1 MTFEEW
7 AKTKSDDLY
16 EEIEFLLSEGAMT
29 GDDIYMGLQKA
40 YEAGWNA
47 CADLYDEPDYSETE
61 YNLGLNDES

>member
-7 AKTKSDDLY
+7 WESY
-16 EEIEFLLSEGAMT
+16 EAPPFGLMT
-29 GDDIYMGLQKA
+29 EDIKKA

-47 CADLYDEPDYSETE
+47 CADLYDETDYSETE